1 MKTINKFYKHII
13 IFIIFLVIVNYSV
26 GYFFAHQKNKYL
38 SVQTELLT
46 TKYETQYKYF
56 KIMSHDIYTM
66 YSDNQ
71 ELIQLFAQAEDANSS
86 QKALI
91 RDEMHN
97 MLKKRYKRLENM
109 GVKQLHF
116 HLRDNTSFLRMH
128 KPEKFGDDLT
138 AFRESVVVTNRE
150 QKTSEGFEVGK
161 AQHGFRYVYPVFD
174 KNSKHIGSVE
184 ISFSSTQLLSYITD
198 KFVLERHFL
207 VLKSEVNKNLW
218 SESID
223 EFYEDSVENIDYFVE
238 KSTKN
243 YQHDKKVD
251 KVLNN
256 IDITEKIAKGISRG
270 EPFSVSGEYN
280 YNSLVVTLLP
290 IKNPQKDIDT
300 AYIVMF
306 IESDFLDSLILEE
319 YYTKTLFIAMS
330 ILLFIFSIYVS
341 IVQFK
346 LKEMAH
352 YDKLTSL
359 PNRAYFYI
367 ELAQEIKRARRHK
380 DKLSVMFID
389 LDGFKNINDTYGH
402 NVGDELLIRVSRKL
416 ENAIREMD
424 IVGRIGGDEFIVLLT
439 GIKNEADSPLVA
451 QKIIDSLNQEM
462 LINNNSMN
470 IGASIGIANFP
481 QDGNDLETIINN
493 ADNAMYAA
501 KARGK
506 NNFVQH
512 KENI

>member
-13 IFIIFLVIVNYSV
+13 IFITFLIILNYSV
-26 GYFFAHQKNKYL
+26 DYFFEHQREKYL
-38 SVQTELLT
+38 SVQTELLVS
-46 TKYETQYKYF
+46 KYETQYKYF

-71 ELIQLFAQAEDANSS
+71 KLMQLFAQAESANNV
-86 QKALI
+86 QRALI
-91 RDEMHN
+91 RNQMYD

-128 KPEKFGDDLT
+128 KPKKFGDNLT
-138 AFRESVVVTNRE
+138 AFRESIAVTNRE
-150 QKTSEGFEVGK
+150 QKISEGFEVGK
-161 AQHGFRYVYPVFD
+161 ANHGFRYVYPVID
-174 KNSKHIGSVE
+174 ENSKHIGSVE
-184 ISFSSTQLLSYITD
+184 VSFSSTQLLNYITD
-198 KFVLERHFL
+198 KFVLDRHFL

-218 SESID
+218 SEAINGL
-223 EFYEDSVENIDYFVE
+223 YEDSVENTDYLVE
-238 KSTKN
+238 KSTKI
-243 YQHDKKVD
+243 YQHDKKID
-251 KVLNN
+251 KVLSSVDLKEQLVEGMN
-256 IDITEKIAKGISRG
+256 RG
-270 EPFSVSGEYN
+270 TAFSVAGEYN
-280 YNSLVVTLLP
+280 YNSLVITLLP
-290 IKNPQKDIDT
+290 IKSPQRDTDI

-306 IESDFLDSLILEE
+306 IESDFLDGITLEE
-319 YYTKTLFIAMS
+319 YYTKALFISMS
-330 ILLFIFSIYVS
+330 ILLLIFSIYVS

-389 LDGFKNINDTYGH
+389 LDGFKKINDSYGH

-416 ENAIREMD
+416 ENSVREMD
-424 IVGRIGGDEFIVLLT
+424 TVGRIGGDEFIVLLT
-439 GIKNEADSPLVA
+439 GIKDEADAPLVA
-451 QKIIDSLNQEM
+451 QKIIDSLNQEI
-462 LINNNSMN
+462 LINNNSIN

-481 QDGNDLETIINN
+481 QDGNDLETIVNK

-501 KARGK
+501 KDRGK
-506 NNFVQH
+506 NNFVLH
-512 KENI
+512 TENI